1 MFNNPYMQG
10 NYNPQQQFNNI
21 DQNYLKMLDK
31 EEENIKNMRSNYMNR
46 YQQPTSFNQTI
57 QLAPQNNGIK
67 IVNSIDDVQK
77 ELAIVDT
84 PFINPD
90 YSILWIKN
98 AKGEIRTFD
107 IQEVKPKDEK
117 DLIIEDLKTQIS
129 QLNNQIKEMN
139 TYEPKYS
146 ETSNEYESK
155 QLDEPIK
162 NETTSNVSN
171 VKSSKPKSR

>member
-90 YSILWIKN
+90 YSTLWIKN

-107 IQEVKPKDEK
+107 IQEIKPKDEK
-117 DLIIEDLKTQIS
+117 DLIIENLQTK
-129 QLNNQIKEMN
+129 IKELEGRMI
-139 TYEPKYS
+139 YEQQHN

-162 NETTSNVSN
+162 NEATSNVSN

>member
-67 IVNSIDDVQK
+67 IVNSVDDVQK

-90 YSILWIKN
+90 YSTLWIKN
-98 AKGEIRTFD
+98 AKGEIRTFN
-107 IQEVKPKDEK
+107 IEEVKPKDEK
-117 DLIIEDLKTQIS
+117 DLIIEKLQTK
-129 QLNNQIKEMN
+129 IKELEGR
-139 TYEPKYS
+139 TIYEPKYN

-162 NETTSNVSN
+162 NEATSNVSN
-171 VKSSKPKSR
+171 AKPSKPKSR